1 MNIRKHNLGNYIVPA
16 DTENGVCLEIGANVG
31 SFTKKYSNH
40 FRLIHFYEPLL
51 ECFNIT
57 SEKIK
62 DNPNIQGFN
71 LAGYSSSDINK
82 EMMLHR
88 NKDSGSSALKTSAI
102 NSDWVDTIHSIKTI
116 SLPDMIKNLNVSQI
130 DYCKSDCETA
140 EYHIFLNQDLSKI
153 KYIGLELHN
162 QMGSDKWYELLDYI
176 GNTHKLVSGN
186 TTWKLGRNSELLFSR
201 L

>member
-16 DTENGVCLEIGANVG
+16 DTKNGVCLEIGANVG
-31 SFTKKYSNH
+31 SFTEKYSNH

-51 ECFNIT
+51 ECFNIV
-57 SEKIK
+57 SKK
-62 DNPNIQGFN
+62 VVNNQNVYGFN
-71 LAGYSSSDINK
+71 LAGYSSSGLIK

-102 NSDWVDTIHSIKTI
+102 NSDWVQEIQTVKTI
-116 SLPDMIKNLNVSQI
+116 SLTDMINELNVSEI

-153 KYIGLELHN
+153 RYIGLELHN
-162 QMGSDKWYELLDYI
+162 QMGSEKWYELLDYI
-176 GNTHKLVSGN
+176 QKTHKLINGDSIWRHGS
-186 TTWKLGRNSELLFSR
+186 NSELLFSR
-201 L
+201 I